1 MTIFAI
7 DDETAMLEELSEAIR
22 TAEPNAEIHPFQR
35 VTDVL
40 DAIGKRRI
48 LPDMVFTDIEMPGM
62 DGLSLSVK
70 IKQLAPRAKIVFVTG
85 HSQYAVEAYKKR
97 INGYMLKPV
106 DAGQIRE
113 ELNWLQEYYQPD
125 NSKLQVKCFGN
136 FEVYYQG
143 KAVVFE
149 RKQSKELFAYLID
162 RNSICTSEAI
172 ADALWEGEND
182 MAACKTRIRSLLHD
196 LRNTL
201 SEIGFENVLIRKR
214 DRIGIHTD
222 RIECD
227 YYRFLKGD
235 IQAINSFHG
244 EYMNQYSWA
253 ESTMGKLTFR
263 NNE

>member
-1 MTIFAI
+1 MIIFAI

-22 TAEPNAEIHPFQR
+22 EAEPNTEIRSFPLAK
-35 VTDVL
+35 DAL
-40 DAIGKRRI
+40 DAIAEQKCF
-48 LPDMVFTDIEMPGM
+48 PDVVFSDIEMPGM
-62 DGLSLSVK
+62 DGIHLAIR
-70 IKQLAPRAKIVFVTG
+70 IKQLAPKAKIVFVTG
-85 HSQYAVEAYKKR
+85 YSQYAVEAYRKR

-113 ELNWLQEYYQPD
+113 ELNWLQEHYKPD
-125 NSKLQVKCFGN
+125 DNKLQVKCFGN
-136 FEVYYQG
+136 FEVYFRG
-143 KAVVFE
+143 KAVIFE
-149 RKQSKELFAYLID
+149 RKQSKELFAFLID

-172 ADALWEGEND
+172 ADALWEGEYD

-201 SEIGFENVLIRKR
+201 SKIGFEDVLIRKR

-227 YYRFLKGD
+227 YYRFLMGD

-244 EYMNQYSWA
+244 EYMSQYSWA

-263 NNE
+263 NHG